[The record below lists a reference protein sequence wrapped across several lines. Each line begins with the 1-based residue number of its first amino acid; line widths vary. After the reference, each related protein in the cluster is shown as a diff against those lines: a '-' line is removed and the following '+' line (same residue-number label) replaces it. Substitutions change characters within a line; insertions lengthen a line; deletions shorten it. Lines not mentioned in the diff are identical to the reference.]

1 MKCVTLECVCKSH
14 GDTRPSLNRLKR
26 AGKDWSFLCVW
37 VFERAAADLFQ
48 FSSVESR
55 LKCCVSDRRWSGH
68 WATSS
73 VRYEELSHFSLE
85 VHLKIK
91 NTNISLR
98 HLQWRISVFLKHH
111 DIISSYAHCLVG
123 LSNKNTWLGK
133 RKRHSLAEN
142 NHVAHV
148 TKLMRIHEK
157 RNTQLKNKPE
167 SNGEQKQETRT
178 KSQRKHRLKNK
189 LTNETQVKRG
199 RDKDKDRKCKPSGEH
214 LQNKTKHY
222 QTKNP
227 NHDKKWERSD
237 TRTMCLIQNIIK
249 TL

>member
-1 MKCVTLECVCKSH
+1 M
-14 GDTRPSLNRLKR
+14 
-26 AGKDWSFLCVW
+26 
-37 VFERAAADLFQ
+37 
-48 FSSVESR
+48 
-55 LKCCVSDRRWSGH
+55 
-68 WATSS
+68 
-73 VRYEELSHFSLE
+73 
-85 VHLKIK
+85 
-91 NTNISLR
+91 
-98 HLQWRISVFLKHH
+98 FLKHH

-227 NHDKKWERSD
+227 NHDKK
-237 TRTMCLIQNIIK
+237 
-249 TL
+249 

>member
-1 MKCVTLECVCKSH
+1 M
-14 GDTRPSLNRLKR
+14 
-26 AGKDWSFLCVW
+26 
-37 VFERAAADLFQ
+37 
-48 FSSVESR
+48 
-55 LKCCVSDRRWSGH
+55 
-68 WATSS
+68 
-73 VRYEELSHFSLE
+73 
-85 VHLKIK
+85 
-91 NTNISLR
+91 
-98 HLQWRISVFLKHH
+98 FLKHH
-111 DIISSYAHCLVG
+111 DIISSYTHCLVG

-178 KSQRKHRLKNK
+178 KSQRKHRLKTE

-222 QTKNP
+222 QTTNP
-227 NHDKKWERSD
+227 KTM
-237 TRTMCLIQNIIK
+237 TRNEKEVTQEQCV
-249 TL
+249 